1 MDLAWAICFV
11 QGTCWIEDD
20 SSLGGKQVLQGGDTV
35 WELSVILWDIILCQ
49 FEIGSGAFPAIRKQG
64 SFEEAGKVGNLVE
77 PSVPWPRRP
86 HRRWTLGR

>member
-49 FEIGSGAFPAIRKQG
+49 FESIYIYIIYIHTH
-64 SFEEAGKVGNLVE
+64 VG
-77 PSVPWPRRP
+77 
-86 HRRWTLGR
+86 WTYLCTI